1 MVLNGDTTLLCRGD
15 LILDKIWLRQKLR
28 YNITRG
34 YNNRKNQKLIF
45 SYRSLVVVA
54 EPIPAS
60 VIAEAPTEWLN
71 YDRQYFIDHR
81 STMYSTL
88 VAGLLKLAHCKR
100 IVAQLASCLQVQ
112 KQEDK
117 QKAVNCIVTN
127 YSNPPGTNYC

>member
-1 MVLNGDTTLLCRGD
+1 LVETE
-15 LILDKIWLRQKLR
+15 IKIQH
-28 YNITRG
+28 
-34 YNNRKNQKLIF
+34 NNRKNQKLIF

-100 IVAQLASCLQVQ
+100 IVAQLPTSTKTGGQTKSC
-112 KQEDK
+112 
-117 QKAVNCIVTN
+117 
-127 YSNPPGTNYC
+127 